1 MVNKAEFDIKMTI
14 RDMYRFNLYHA
25 YHNSQGILSI
35 VLAIMICVIAV
46 LTWGDLDMAYSVL
59 YLFFAGVLLLYIPVT
74 LRGKSKLQ
82 VEKSPVFKQPLH
94 YVIDEQGITT
104 SQGDASATMPWK
116 QVYKLVS
123 TKHAILVYGSR
134 IRANVIPRDQI
145 GEHYAVIFQLA
156 KEHMDGNRML
166 MKEK

>member
-1 MVNKAEFDIKMTI
+1 MDKAEFDIKMTF

-35 VLAIMICVIAV
+35 VLAIMICAIAA
-46 LTWGDLDMAYSVL
+46 LTWGDMEEIYSVL
-59 YLFFAGVLLLYIPVT
+59 YLFFAGVLVLYIPVT
-74 LRGKSKLQ
+74 LREKSKLQ
-82 VEKSPVFKQPLH
+82 VEKSPVFRQPLH
-94 YVIDEQGITT
+94 YLIDENGITT
-104 SQGDASATMPWK
+104 SQGEANATMPWK

-134 IRANVIPRDQI
+134 IRANVIPRNQI
-145 GEHYAVIFQLA
+145 GDDYAVIYRLA
-156 KEHMDGNRML
+156 KEHMDSNRML

>member
-35 VLAIMICVIAV
+35 VLAIMICAIAV
-46 LTWGDLDMAYSVL
+46 LTWGDIDMAYSVI
-59 YLFFAGVLLLYIPVT
+59 YLFFASVLLLYIPVT

-104 SQGDASATMPWK
+104 SQ
-116 QVYKLVS
+116 
-123 TKHAILVYGSR
+123 
-134 IRANVIPRDQI
+134 
-145 GEHYAVIFQLA
+145 
-156 KEHMDGNRML
+156 
-166 MKEK
+166 

>member
-46 LTWGDLDMAYSVL
+46 LTWGDIDMAYSVL

-94 YVIDEQGITT
+94 YVIDEQGIT
-104 SQGDASATMPWK
+104 AS